1 MSIMEPFDK
10 PALKVSDPSQPKKIF
25 LMKLFATGMLV
36 FGLITLVWGWA
47 VLDEL
52 EDIKAYLSVIAVQ
65 EI

>member
-1 MSIMEPFDK
+1 MK
-10 PALKVSDPSQPKKIF
+10 PVTVSDPSQPYKIA
-25 LMKLFATGMLV
+25 LAVVGLVTFA
-36 FGLITLVWGWA
+36 FIGWA